1 MEPVPIR
8 LIKDRRY
15 ELVPVDQIAVLNS
28 RNREEEQFSE
38 NVRSIKDVGLQKP
51 VVVNERF
58 FPTTGKYELVCGEGR
73 LIAHQRLEKLEIPA
87 EIIDCDRKEAYLIS
101 LVENIARVPP
111 ATMWFA
117 REVKRMKDAG
127 MAVSEISR
135 IIGKSESSVVAY
147 VSLINRG
154 EERLLRGVEK
164 AIFPLGLGIRIAES
178 DEEGMQESMMDA
190 FDGGLMTMNNLRV
203 VRTIIKDRL
212 NDLKSKKS
220 SKPVAT
226 SEEKPPSYTVKELRE
241 DISQA
246 VRDGESF
253 VREAKTKE
261 GRLVCLL
268 EGLSVLRASEE
279 VMNLLRA
286 EGLAEMPS
294 LRFLDRKRKEPE

>member
-15 ELVPVDQIAVLNS
+15 ELVPVDQIEVLNS

-58 FPTTGKYELVCGEGR
+58 FPTTGKYELVRREGR

-111 ATMWFA
+111 ATMWF
-117 REVKRMKDAG
+117 
-127 MAVSEISR
+127 
-135 IIGKSESSVVAY
+135 
-147 VSLINRG
+147 
-154 EERLLRGVEK
+154 LRGVEK
-164 AIFPLGLGIRIAES
+164 GIFPLGLAIRIAES
-178 DEEGMQESMMDA
+178 DEEGMQEIMMDA

-220 SKPVAT
+220 SKQVAT

-279 VMNLLRA
+279 FMNLLRA